1 MIIFCS
7 IGHVSMATSR
17 LIIHKMLYTSLW
29 RYQIYQTQERER
41 DRRDNHYM
49 LDMIFTLE
57 AHTYT
62 KYMR

>member
-1 MIIFCS
+1 
-7 IGHVSMATSR
+7 MATSR
-17 LIIHKMLYTSLW
+17 LIIHKYYTLLFGDI
-29 RYQIYQTQERER
+29 RYTKHKRER